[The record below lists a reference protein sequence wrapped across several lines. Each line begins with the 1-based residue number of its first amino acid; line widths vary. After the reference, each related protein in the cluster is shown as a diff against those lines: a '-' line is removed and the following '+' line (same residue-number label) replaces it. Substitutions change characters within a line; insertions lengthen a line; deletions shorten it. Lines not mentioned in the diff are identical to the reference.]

1 MEMEESFAVE
11 VSEDGNT
18 ITVKGTFEDIG
29 QGGYVYPA
37 MYNPGAGWFSP
48 DTYLFKSYSDIV
60 LKRQPDTDSKSY
72 LKTTITMPKISIVQI
87 GGGATLKENRQMAV
101 EKLK

>member
-1 MEMEESFAVE
+1 MHGLLMQ
-11 VSEDGNT
+11 
-18 ITVKGTFEDIG
+18 KGLPFQAQQIH
-29 QGGYVYPA
+29 PN
-37 MYNPGAGWFSP
+37 NPGAGWFSP